1 MGIILDKPIAR
12 QAMMRV
18 MAHKNK
24 TNWSAF
30 KARRSSSHIKKDLPL
45 RGRHHKPE
53 TILSQAEAEDRLADI
68 LYNHDLK
75 HITKIQISQLAK
87 FYQILMT
94 AQTHQNFTRL
104 LKFRDIAIKHFIDSL
119 IIRDLTQFQFPLL
132 DIGTGPGF
140 PGIVLKILFPDERIL
155 LAEGVQKRVDF
166 LKKVRDELEL
176 KNLEIFGRNVTREF
190 EYPVHGIITRAV
202 EDMRNTLYNAS
213 HCLIIGGCAYFMKG
227 PNVDPEL
234 TLVKKHLGPYYHLI
248 QDTAYHLPKTS
259 HYRRL
264 IVYKKIGTPP

>member
-1 MGIILDKPIAR
+1 MAR

-24 TNWSAF
+24 NNWSAF
-30 KARRSSSHIKKDLPL
+30 KERQGFARTKQNSPL
-45 RGRHHKPE
+45 RGRHRKPE
-53 TILSQAEAEDRLADI
+53 IILSQVEAEHRLADI

-75 HITKIQISQLAK
+75 HITKLQISQLVK
-87 FYQILMT
+87 FYQLLMR
-94 AQTHQNFTRL
+94 AQIHQNFTRL
-104 LKFRDIAIKHFIDSL
+104 LKFREIAIKHFIDSL

-140 PGIVLKILFPDERIL
+140 PGVVLKILFPQERIF

-166 LKKVRDELEL
+166 LKQVRDELEL

-190 EYPVHGIITRAV
+190 EYPVQGIITRAV

-213 HCLIIGGCAYFMKG
+213 HSLQTNGYAYFMKG

-234 TLVKKHLGPYYHLI
+234 SLVKEQLGSYYKLI
-248 QDTAYHLPKTS
+248 QDTSYQLPKTS
-259 HYRRL
+259 HNRRL